1 MSLLIIF
8 DSKIIQIRLKPIL
21 SGEAGVHEE
30 AFFVIPLFE
39 AAVVKQF
46 QVVLNDKRYNV
57 VFQALFEKDQAAY
70 TAISVLE
77 GMDAFKSYMDG
88 YNVLKGLRGQCI
100 VARQQLADLTG
111 NIFRECGIITAH
123 LVGKFLVLPYCK
135 PILAAIAGAGL
146 QYKM

>member
-1 MSLLIIF
+1 MG
-8 DSKIIQIRLKPIL
+8 
-21 SGEAGVHEE
+21 GEAGVHKE

-39 AAVVKQF
+39 SPVVEQF
-46 QVVLNDKRYNV
+46 QIVLDNEGYDIM
-57 VFQALFEKDQAAY
+57 FEALFKEDQAAY

-77 GMDAFKSYMDG
+77 GMDAFKSYMEG